1 MSTINT
7 ATTEQRNYPHVGWI
21 ITGLITGLL
30 LSSLDQTIV
39 ATAMPT
45 VVKDLGGLSLYSW
58 AFTIYMLTQTSAI
71 PILGKMAD
79 LYGRRRIYLIGMGFF
94 VAGSAL
100 AGLSTSMLELI
111 IFRGIQGIG
120 AGALMTLTMTII
132 GDVFPPNK
140 QGKMQGL
147 FGATFAFSSIAGPAV
162 GGFITQHISWHWI
175 FYINLP
181 FGIVSAVILAMFLKE
196 TKATKKPSV
205 DWWGALL
212 LTGGVISI
220 LLATVLVSNSGQGS
234 GAIYTWGSPK
244 VLALIFTGLLI
255 LAAFVWVES
264 KVKEPI
270 IPLSLFKNRVI
281 SVSSVAGFFMGVG
294 MFGAISYIPLFV
306 QAVIGTTPSMAGY
319 VLTPMMLSMVVS
331 SIVGGR
337 LVSRLPYRTITAIAF
352 LLIGGGFALLA
363 KMNMHTTGTEVIV
376 YMMIIGLGLGILMP
390 TFMISVQ
397 NAVDYSQR
405 SVATASSTFFRS
417 IGGTLGVG
425 VMGAVM
431 TGHMTSGMKNIL
443 PPGVKT
449 GAFNTQA
456 LLSSQTRAQIPH
468 ALLDQILTVFSQAVD
483 WVFVI
488 GLVSTLIA
496 FVSVLF
502 FGKARLETKV
512 AGTHASMPSMEL

>member
-1 MSTINT
+1 MNT
-7 ATTEQRNYPHVGWI
+7 DHQHNRQDNRQDNHQHNYQHVGWI

-58 AFTIYMLTQTSAI
+58 VFTIYMLAQTSAI

-94 VAGSAL
+94 IAGSAL
-100 AGLSTSMLELI
+100 SGLSTSMIELI
-111 IFRGIQGIG
+111 VFRGLQGIG

-162 GGFITQHISWHWI
+162 GGFITQHINWHWI

-196 TKATKKPSV
+196 TKANKKPSI
-205 DWWGALL
+205 DWWGAIL
-212 LTGGVISI
+212 LTSGVISI
-220 LLATVLVSNSGQGS
+220 LLATVLVSKSGQGA
-234 GAIYTWGSPK
+234 GATYTWGSPQ
-244 VLALIFTGLLI
+244 VLGLISIGLLI
-255 LAAFVWVES
+255 LAVFVWVES

-281 SVSSVAGFFMGVG
+281 SVSSIAGFFMGVA

-319 VLTPMMLSMVVS
+319 VLTPMMLSIVVS
-331 SIVGGR
+331 SIIGGR
-337 LVSRLPYRTITAIAF
+337 LVSRLTYRSLTSVAF
-352 LLIGGGFALLA
+352 LLIAVGFTL
-363 KMNMHTTGTEVIV
+363 MSRMDRHTTGTEVIV
-376 YMMIIGLGLGILMP
+376 FMMVIGLGLGILMP

-397 NAVDYSQR
+397 NAVD
-405 SVATASSTFFRS
+405 
-417 IGGTLGVG
+417 
-425 VMGAVM
+425 
-431 TGHMTSGMKNIL
+431 
-443 PPGVKT
+443 
-449 GAFNTQA
+449 
-456 LLSSQTRAQIPH
+456 
-468 ALLDQILTVFSQAVD
+468 
-483 WVFVI
+483 
-488 GLVSTLIA
+488 
-496 FVSVLF
+496 
-502 FGKARLETKV
+502 
-512 AGTHASMPSMEL
+512 